1 MRKTFSISG
10 GAICSAD
17 GASQDVYK
25 ASKRACQ
32 QYKEDRH
39 QELLNDPELVE
50 ARKTLFLAYNKPK
63 VDTKSVS
70 YIRKRYTKCK
80 ICWGHWSNISDYP
93 DNILQQL
100 IDDGCEFA

>member
-1 MRKTFSISG
+1 MRKKFSLST
-10 GAICSAD
+10 GAICSVD

-39 QELLNDPELVE
+39 QQLLNDPELIE
-50 ARKTLFLAYNKPK
+50 ARKTLFLTYNKSQ

-70 YIRKRYTKCK
+70 YIRKKYTKCK
-80 ICWGHWSNISDYP
+80 ACGVWKSIAIYP
-93 DNILQQL
+93 DNVLQQL
-100 IDDGCEFA
+100 IDDGYEFA

>member
-1 MRKTFSISG
+1 MRKTFSLST

-32 QYKEDRH
+32 QYKENRY
-39 QELLNDPELVE
+39 QELLNDPELIE
-50 ARKTLFLAYNKPK
+50 ARKTLFLTYNKAQ
-63 VDTKSVS
+63 VDTKSIS

-80 ICWGHWSNISDYP
+80 SFGLWKSIANYP
-93 DNILQQL
+93 DDILQQL